1 MLIAQ
6 KLKRSNRAEHLLY
19 LWQVE
24 DMMRAFQ
31 LDTDRINAEYLS
43 RFDLSPE
50 ERAETE
56 KWYANICEMMKSEG
70 LREKGHL
77 QIHKNLLAELEET
90 HARLMKSTEH
100 PDYRTCYYKVLPYIV
115 ELRAKG
121 EDPNAS
127 ELQVCFDVLYGVWLL
142 KLQKK
147 NVSPETL
154 QATQDISAM
163 LARLSDAHI
172 TNN

>member
-56 KWYANICEMMKSEG
+56 KWYAN
-70 LREKGHL
+70 L
-77 QIHKNLLAELEET
+77 
-90 HARLMKSTEH
+90 
-100 PDYRTCYYKVLPYIV
+100 
-115 ELRAKG
+115 
-121 EDPNAS
+121 
-127 ELQVCFDVLYGVWLL
+127 
-142 KLQKK
+142 
-147 NVSPETL
+147 
-154 QATQDISAM
+154 
-163 LARLSDAHI
+163 
-172 TNN
+172 